1 MPQTILIFIICTVYS
16 VLPGS
21 WLVLFFGLVYFVLGS
36 FIYKYQLLYAMDHR
50 QHSTGKAWPIVCNRV
65 ILGLVVFQIAIAGD
79 LALKSAIKRSILII
93 PLLMGTI
100 WFSYFYR
107 KSYEPLM
114 KFIALRSIV
123 RNDRFDGADRG
134 ESRYDSETD
143 HGRTVDEAEETGMR
157 FINPNLIIP

>member
-1 MPQTILIFIICTVYS
+1 
-16 VLPGS
+16 
-21 WLVLFFGLVYFVLGS
+21 
-36 FIYKYQLLYAMDHR
+36 MDHR
-50 QHSTGKAWPIVCNRV
+50 QHSTGKAWPIICNRV

-79 LALKSAIKRSILII
+79 LALKTAIKRSILII

-114 KFIALRSIV
+114 KFIALRSID
-123 RNDRFDGADRG
+123 RNERFNGDDRG
-134 ESRYDSETD
+134 ESRYDSETG
-143 HGRTVDEAEETGMR
+143 HGRTVDDAPETGKR